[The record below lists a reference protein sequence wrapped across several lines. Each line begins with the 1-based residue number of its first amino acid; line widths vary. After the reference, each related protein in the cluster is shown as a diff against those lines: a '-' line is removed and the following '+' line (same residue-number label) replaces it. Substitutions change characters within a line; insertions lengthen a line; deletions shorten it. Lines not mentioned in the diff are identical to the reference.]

1 MQPYADILSGDTIST
16 AQELPKLEFG
26 AHFLV
31 VYHDLVTFR
40 EIYSHYA
47 KAALIDNEIVVIL
60 PFYETVDSVRRILS
74 EDSANID
81 VRKFEKEQSLL
92 IMDSLKSYFGSQD
105 GLIPFV
111 NRIVQF
117 AKDSGRNGVSVI
129 GDMGPFFYF
138 RKNGGLLHYETTL
151 PIKFEDM
158 DLKGLCAYHKQ
169 DFDKKL
175 SEKEKRILLEHH
187 GKTLYLSPFF

>member
-1 MQPYADILSGDTIST
+1 MLQADILSGNMMAT
-16 AQELPKLEFG
+16 AKELPKLEFG

-31 VYHDLVTFR
+31 VYPDLVIFR
-40 EIYSHYA
+40 EMYSHYA
-47 KAALIDNEIVVIL
+47 KAALTDNEIVVIL

-81 VRKFEKEQSLL
+81 VRKFEKEQLLL
-92 IMDSLKSYFGSQD
+92 IIDSLKSYFGSQD
-105 GLIPFV
+105 GLMPFV

-117 AKDSGRNGVSVI
+117 AKDSGRNGVSMI
-129 GDMGPFFYF
+129 GDMAPFFYLG
-138 RKNGGLLHYETTL
+138 KNMCLLHYETTL

-187 GKTLYLSPFF
+187 GKTLYLS